1 MFYLLKHLLLLNLII
16 LKLKCINLI
25 FNEILILYASYMCL
39 LYSRFVENHPIWILG
54 DGPLISEVVLLQLV
68 SEPGSGLN
76 AHSKHLKI
84 ITMFMVR
91 TLSPYKN
98 YSSLLRWQA
107 SICIHIATTELH

>member
-39 LYSRFVENHPIWILG
+39 LYSRFVENHPIWILE
-54 DGPLISEVVLLQLV
+54 DGPLISDVVLLQLV